1 MHWEASVK
9 PDSLDKPML
18 YPLQCAQGALNHF
31 RALESTP
38 MAEIG
43 LSDISAAL
51 RTSDR
56 GARNTFPDA
65 WVSEQLARAD
75 VCKHARVP
83 SEIIQLG

>member
-1 MHWEASVK
+1 
-9 PDSLDKPML
+9 
-18 YPLQCAQGALNHF
+18 
-31 RALESTP
+31 
-38 MAEIG
+38 MAETG

-56 GARNTFPDA
+56 GARNTFPDT
-65 WVSEQLARAD
+65 WVSEQFARAD